1 MTRIRAALALACAAV
16 CALAATA
23 PLASGA
29 VALTPVGTF
38 QRPVFITAPPND
50 VERVFVVE
58 RQGVVRLLVNG
69 VVQPTPYL
77 DIRGFV
83 ATSDGIGEERG
94 LLSMAFAPDF
104 ASSGKLYVFYV
115 GTALAAGEAGENGL
129 VIDEYRAAA
138 PSAATVDPATRRRVI
153 AVAHPIDQN
162 HNGGQIAFGPDGML
176 YIGTGDGGGGGDPR
190 NNGQNATT
198 LLGKILRVDVRSGAT
213 ANPPDNPYPA
223 TAGPRTPVWAIG
235 LRNPYRFSFD
245 RLNGDLTIGD
255 VGQGRIEEVNYL
267 TKASG
272 LGRAANYG
280 WNTLEGRLLY
290 PSGAVAQ
297 PSQYPAGNVLPV
309 IEHDRQS
316 DSEWC
321 SVIGGFVVRDPELP
335 DLLGKYVYGDF
346 CKGQIWSATLGPTG
360 ATGDA
365 ATGLTVET
373 ISSFGE
379 DGCGRIYVASING
392 EVSRLS
398 DSGRCAGPAPV
409 PFSTAPTAPGDTSAP
424 GVTLVG
430 SARQKVSLRRP
441 IVRVRIACNE
451 RCAVRATGRL
461 IIGTGKNAK
470 AVFLVPASR
479 QLLAGQNPVVAL
491 AIPKRSRAAVIRALQ
506 LRRPVRVTVTVLAR
520 DDAQNRTLKKK
531 AIQVTLARTVKR

>member
-16 CALAATA
+16 CALAATV

-38 QRPVFITAPPND
+38 ERPVFITAPPND

-104 ASSGKLYVFYV
+104 ASSGKLYVFYT
-115 GTALAAGEAGENGL
+115 GNALSAAEAGANGL

-138 PSAATVDPATRRRVI
+138 AGAATVDPATRRRVI
-153 AVAHPIDQN
+153 AIPHPNETN

-176 YIGTGDGGGGGDPR
+176 YIGTGDGGSAGDPP
-190 NNGQNATT
+190 NNAQTVT
-198 LLGKILRVDVRSGAT
+198 SLLGKMLRVDVRSGAT
-213 ANPPDNPYPA
+213 ASPADNPYPA
-223 TAGPRTPVWAIG
+223 AGGPRTPVWAIG

-267 TKASG
+267 TAASG

-280 WNTLEGRLLY
+280 WKVLEGSLLY
-290 PSGAVAQ
+290 PSGAVAM
-297 PSQYPAGNVLPV
+297 PTQYPPGNVLPV
-309 IEHDRQS
+309 IEHDRNV
-316 DSEWC
+316 DMEWC
-321 SVIGGFVVRDPELP
+321 SVIGGFVVRDPLLP

-346 CKGQIWSATLGPTG
+346 CKGQIWAATLGPMG

-365 ATGLTVET
+365 ATGLTVEN

-379 DGCGRIYVASING
+379 DGCGRLYVASING

-409 PFSTAPTAPGDTSAP
+409 PFSTAPTPQGDTAAP
-424 GVTLVG
+424 GVTLTG

-441 IVRVRIACNE
+441 IVRVRIGCNE

-461 IIGTGKNAK
+461 LIGTGTKAR
-470 AVFLVPASR
+470 AVFLVPVSR
-479 QLLAGQNPVVAL
+479 QLLAGQNPVIAL
-491 AIPKRSRAAVIRALQ
+491 SIPKRSRSAVIRALER
-506 LRRPVRVTVTVLAR
+506 RRPVRVTITVLAR